1 MLKSLRNAY
10 YVVITLDN
18 SEFQYAVINISYS
31 NALRFMGQD
40 VSFLYVKSLQDEKT
54 LKRSIPYSI
63 LKSIDE
69 KFYANICAYLTKTGE
84 DATIKNIE
92 RFSEFAIN
100 RVGYTPAM
108 YRKTMTKGLLL

>member
-1 MLKSLRNAY
+1 
-10 YVVITLDN
+10 
-18 SEFQYAVINISYS
+18 
-31 NALRFMGQD
+31 MGQD

-69 KFYANICAYLTKTGE
+69 NFYANICAYLTKTGE